1 MPIPSI
7 SAAGLS
13 SNMANKK
20 QRREFPFIPRIINP
34 VKVEKAVIFSAETRI
49 RESSQILDENMP
61 WLQTEILYSPQSVG
75 QVKSNR
81 ATVFLFDDTA
91 LPLVDV
97 EKIRRNNPEAAL
109 VLLSAN
115 AYIHCSPPQLAK
127 AKYPYT
133 ADADLVFAY
142 STTSLV
148 PPLIVT
154 SVVRAAEDLI
164 NIRRTSNVRRFI
176 FLVVDDEPRWLSQ
189 FLPTLYGIIGQRA
202 DVMITRTYEETL
214 NFLFGVEE
222 ESLIDSRDCGS
233 RGHGDDVVCLIAD
246 IFFPKGRLFNSDA
259 GRDLVRLISRYYP
272 RIPIIVASK
281 AKEAEDLKKAA
292 LLLPKGDPG
301 SLQKLKDYIH
311 DFSGMGDF
319 LICDKSGQELHR
331 IKNIQGL
338 YRILFAAE
346 KDTRRGRELREILE
360 SYGQKDKFSTWL
372 YMHSHQELGDILRP
386 KRSQGRR
393 LIALLKKHLKEE
405 IRQLNAAPLMVDD
418 TKVFSLED
426 LLQAL
431 RTISPDIFQPFSD
444 NDIISSWLD
453 WKGFSELA
461 EELRPIH
468 GSGLKLTETLVSI
481 IERWQKAYARRNSIL

>member
-1 MPIPSI
+1 
-7 SAAGLS
+7 
-13 SNMANKK
+13 MANKK
-20 QRREFPFIPRIINP
+20 RRREFPFIPRIINP
-34 VKVEKAVIFSAETRI
+34 VKVEKAFIFSAEVRI
-49 RESSQILDENMP
+49 RESSQILNENMP
-61 WLQTEILYSPQSVG
+61 WLQTEILCSPQAVSL
-75 QVKSNR
+75 VKSDR
-81 ATVFLFDDTA
+81 ATVFLFDDTG
-91 LPLVDV
+91 LPLVDAA
-97 EKIRRNNPEAAL
+97 KIRRNNPQAVV

-127 AKYPYT
+127 VKYPYT
-133 ADADLVFAY
+133 AGADLVFAY

-148 PPLIVT
+148 PPLIIT

-164 NIRRTSNVRRFI
+164 NIRRSSKVRRFI

-189 FLPTLYGIIGQRA
+189 FLPTLCSIIGQRA

-214 NFLFGVEE
+214 NFFFGVEE
-222 ESLIDSRDCGS
+222 ESQIDSRDYRSPC
-233 RGHGDDVVCLIAD
+233 HGDDVVCLIAD

-292 LLLPKGDPG
+292 FLLPKGDPG

-319 LICDKSGQELHR
+319 LICDKSGRVLHR

-338 YRILFAAE
+338 YQLLFAAE
-346 KDTRRGRELREILE
+346 KDTKRGRELREILE

-372 YMHSHQELGDILRP
+372 YMHSYQELGDILRP

-405 IRQLNAAPLMVDD
+405 IRQLNTSPLMVDGI
-418 TKVFSLED
+418 KVFNLDD

-431 RTISPDIFQPFSD
+431 RTISPDIIQPFSD

-453 WKGFSELA
+453 RKGFSELA

-468 GSGLKLTETLVSI
+468 GSGLKLSETLVLI
-481 IERWQKAYARRNSIL
+481 IEKWQKAYARRNSILQFPKMIKPGVR